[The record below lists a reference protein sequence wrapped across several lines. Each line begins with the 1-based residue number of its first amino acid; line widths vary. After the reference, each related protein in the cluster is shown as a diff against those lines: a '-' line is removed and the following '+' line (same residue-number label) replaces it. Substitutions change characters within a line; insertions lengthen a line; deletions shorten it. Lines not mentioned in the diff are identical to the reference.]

1 MRVFLSVRVNL
12 KETFK
17 FESITYLHFFSVDEE
32 QEEEDDSNDE
42 SNDEEEIEHI
52 QDDFEPETND
62 KSNDKEEVE
71 HIQDDFE
78 PETSTDTILKHVS
91 PAAKRQFTAMAPPD
105 FSPIERQGRSASMNI
120 SNRSF
125 KSPRATSKTP
135 LNNSNY
141 PNLSLK
147 EIRMNSPKTSNRS
160 MNNSPARSPMVKVCD
175 I

>member
-1 MRVFLSVRVNL
+1 M
-12 KETFK
+12 
-17 FESITYLHFFSVDEE
+17 ITYLHFFSVDEE
-32 QEEEDDSNDE
+32 QEGEDDYEDDSNDE

-52 QDDFEPETND
+52 QDDFEPEIND
-62 KSNDKEEVE
+62 S
-71 HIQDDFE
+71 
-78 PETSTDTILKHVS
+78 ILKHVS
-91 PAAKRQFTAMAPPD
+91 PVAKRQFTAMAPPD
-105 FSPIERQGRSASMNI
+105 FSPIERQSRSASMNI

-141 PNLSLK
+141 PNLSMK

>member
-1 MRVFLSVRVNL
+1 MF
-12 KETFK
+12 
-17 FESITYLHFFSVDEE
+17 IYIFFSVDEK
-32 QEEEDDSNDE
+32 EEDDYEDDSNDE

-71 HIQDDFE
+71 DIQDDFE
-78 PETSTDTILKHVS
+78 PETDTILKHIS
-91 PAAKRQFTAMAPPD
+91 PAAERQFTAMAPPD
-105 FSPIERQGRSASMNI
+105 FSPIERQSRSASMNI

-125 KSPRATSKTP
+125 KSPRTLSKSPLKP

-141 PNLSLK
+141 PNRSLK

-160 MNNSPARSPMVKVCD
+160 MNNSPARSSMVKVCD

>member
-1 MRVFLSVRVNL
+1 MGHFLLQSKKVITYNIISVDD
-12 KETFK
+12 
-17 FESITYLHFFSVDEE
+17 YLHFFLVDE
-32 QEEEDDSNDE
+32 EEEDDSNDE

-78 PETSTDTILKHVS
+78 PDTTDTILKHVS
-91 PAAKRQFTAMAPPD
+91 PAAATRFTAMAPPD
-105 FSPIERQGRSASMNI
+105 FSPIERQSRSASMNI

-125 KSPRATSKTP
+125 KSPRTTSKSPLKP

-141 PNLSLK
+141 PNRSLK

-160 MNNSPARSPMVKVCD
+160 MNNSPARSSMVKVCD